1 MSKNNLVLVI
11 SYRGRYYVVS
21 NANADTQWCDS
32 FATFIVQNS
41 KSLWTYDRGA
51 ALLRAHNIQN
61 KMNTEY
67 GVREY
72 RLKLPNQ
79 SLSV

>member
-11 SYRGRYYVVS
+11 KHKGKYYVVS
-21 NANADTQWCDS
+21 NVNADTQWCDS
-32 FATFIVQNS
+32 FATFMVQNS

-51 ALLRAHNIQN
+51 ALIRAHNIQ
-61 KMNTEY
+61 KQTNTEY

-72 RLKLPNQ
+72 NLKLPNQ
-79 SLSV
+79 TLSV